1 MFGLAPFAGAPFSS
15 VLQFTDEVPVTG
27 LVATT
32 ALGNPSVS
40 TGATVG
46 ITGVSATTSLG
57 VINSAKDPVMW
68 TSVITVQ

>member
-27 LVATT
+27 FVATT
-32 ALGNPSVS
+32 ALGVETVS
-40 TGATVG
+40 TGATIG
-46 ITGVSATTSLG
+46 LTGVQADTALG
-57 VINSAKDPVMW
+57 AINSAKDPVMW